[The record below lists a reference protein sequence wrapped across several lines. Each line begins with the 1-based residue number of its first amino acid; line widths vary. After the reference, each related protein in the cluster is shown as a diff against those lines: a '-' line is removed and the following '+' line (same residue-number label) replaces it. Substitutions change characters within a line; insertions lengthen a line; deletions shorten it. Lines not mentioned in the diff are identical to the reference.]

1 MKTVNEQIYDQNT
14 RFCVYIVGFI
24 YMDVLL
30 YTYVIYIYVLIY
42 NIYYIC
48 YIIYNI

>member
-30 YTYVIYIYVLIY
+30 YTYVM
-42 NIYYIC
+42 YIC
-48 YIIYNI
+48 INI